1 MRKLLLIGTALTAF
15 SLAMPL
21 AYATGTGDGGG
32 NSGWNN
38 GGSGEGNGGGKGHHK
53 NPVTFDIAIAA
64 ALAGNH
70 GNVAGDNSAN
80 AESQATS
87 TSINGGS
94 YNGAKGVSN
103 TNQNAGAN
111 SALQNALAL
120 SYIQGCN
127 CATAATATIAAGGAL
142 AAAGNSGEVEDNSSR
157 SSRELVGYKYVAK
170 PWADKDDR
178 DDYWKQPVFGPNSTV
193 AATIDG
199 SFDNA
204 TGVFQVNQNSGDN
217 SLLQNASA
225 VAAATGLKGTTDL
238 GVTVAAAGNSG
249 EVEHNNAS
257 ADHTNTSATINNS
270 FNGDKGMVNA
280 NQNAGAN
287 SQLQNASALAS
298 LKFCGCAADNIGL
311 SVAVAGNAGGV
322 YGNWASAE
330 NGSNGASMTNSFNG
344 SQGMLQANQN
354 AGANSLLQNSVAV
367 GVITH

>member
-1 MRKLLLIGTALTAF
+1 MRKLLLLGTVLTAF
-15 SLAMPL
+15 SLAMPA
-21 AYATGTGDGGG
+21 AYADHDGDGGYG
-32 NSGWNN
+32 N
-38 GGSGEGNGGGKGHHK
+38 KT
-53 NPVTFDIAIAA
+53 PVTFDVAIAA
-64 ALAGNH
+64 ALAGNQ
-70 GNVAGDNSAN
+70 GNVAGNHASS
-80 AESQATS
+80 ESQAIS
-87 TSINGGS
+87 TSISGS
-94 YNGAKGVSN
+94 YNGSKGVSN

-127 CATAATATIAAGGAL
+127 CATTTKPTTIAAGGAL
-142 AAAGNSGEVEDNSSR
+142 AAAGNSGEVEHNSSR
-157 SSRELVGYKYVAK
+157 SSREFTYGGKLG
-170 PWADKDDR
+170 
-178 DDYWKQPVFGPNSTV
+178 FGPNTTV

-217 SLLQNASA
+217 SLLQNAAA
-225 VAAATGLKGTTDL
+225 VAAATGLKGSTDL

-249 EVEHNNAS
+249 EVERNKAS
-257 ADHTNTSATINNS
+257 ADHTKTSATINNS
-270 FNGDKGMVNA
+270 FNNDKGVVNA

-298 LKFCGCAADNIGL
+298 LKFCGCATDNIGL
-311 SVAVAGNAGGV
+311 SIAAAGNEGGV

-330 NGSNGASMTNSFNG
+330 NGSNGASMSSSFNG

>member
-15 SLAMPL
+15 ALVSPL
-21 AYATGTGDGGG
+21 AYAGGSGGYGGGGGGGDGGG
-32 NSGWNN
+32 G
-38 GGSGEGNGGGKGHHK
+38 GGGKPPPK
-53 NPVTFDIAIAA
+53 PPITFDIAIAA
-64 ALAGNH
+64 ALAGNQ
-70 GNVAGDNSAN
+70 GNVAGNGAN
-80 AESQATS
+80 AESQVGTS

-120 SYIQGCN
+120 SYIQGCS
-127 CATAATATIAAGGAL
+127 CATAPTATIAAGGAL
-142 AAAGNSGEVEDNSSR
+142 AAAGNSGEVEHNSSS

-199 SFDNA
+199 SFDNV

-249 EVEHNNAS
+249 EVERNRGS

-270 FNGDKGMVNA
+270 FNNDKGMVNA

-344 SQGMLQANQN
+344 SQGILQANQN